1 MKYSDIFLTLFT
13 CCSNLTQT
21 YCTNSQKIYNSIKMH
36 NLKYYWYVCYYKDT
50 IRKIIRKP
58 QGGKIFWRTL

>member
-1 MKYSDIFLTLFT
+1 
-13 CCSNLTQT
+13 
-21 YCTNSQKIYNSIKMH
+21 MH

-58 QGGKIFWRTL
+58 QGGKIFWRLGSKTANS